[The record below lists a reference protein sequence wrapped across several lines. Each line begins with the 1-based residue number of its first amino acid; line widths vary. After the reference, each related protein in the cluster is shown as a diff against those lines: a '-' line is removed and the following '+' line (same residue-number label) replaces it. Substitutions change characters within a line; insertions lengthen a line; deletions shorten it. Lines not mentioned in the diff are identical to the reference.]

1 MLLSNLIIFFMSSLG
16 MFQGPSCLRFKSDL
30 AMHKRSLLS
39 ARYNLDF
46 LFYSLFIYR
55 TFPKNS
61 WILTQIALYA
71 QVHTNC
77 FLKWNLKKN
86 LNNMDAKTIYR
97 KGKQKLTQ
105 LLVNETRYLYRYREL
120 CEHNYTSI
128 QHVKRHFVYLTTC
141 IRTTWNPFQSS

>member
-1 MLLSNLIIFFMSSLG
+1 
-16 MFQGPSCLRFKSDL
+16 MFIRFKSDL

-86 LNNMDAKTIYR
+86 LNNMAAKTIYR

-128 QHVKRHFVYLTTC
+128 HATCKTSFRITTC
-141 IRTTWNPFQSS
+141 IRTTWAARVSFGREGGGCVIRYRSV

>member
-1 MLLSNLIIFFMSSLG
+1 
-16 MFQGPSCLRFKSDL
+16 MFIRFKSDL

-46 LFYSLFIYR
+46 LFYSLIIYR

-86 LNNMDAKTIYR
+86 LNNMAAKTIYR

-128 QHVKRHFVYLTTC
+128 HATCKTSFRITTC
-141 IRTTWNPFQSS
+141 IRTTWAARVSFGREGGGCVIRYRSV